1 MTQIDVYFNA
11 ADVFSVAQRL
21 ISKAL
26 VARKQLVVWLD
37 ASDIQAFDDYLWS
50 FEPASFVP
58 HAIASNAIASHT
70 PILLACDEAQLPPS
84 HDALM
89 INLAKALPSTFS
101 RFERVLDI
109 VGAAPSDKDA
119 GRERYR
125 FYVSRGYPLKSVDLT
140 GP

>member
-1 MTQIDVYFNA
+1 
-11 ADVFSVAQRL
+11 
-21 ISKAL
+21 
-26 VARKQLVVWLD
+26 
-37 ASDIQAFDDYLWS
+37 
-50 FEPASFVP
+50 
-58 HAIASNAIASHT
+58 
-70 PILLACDEAQLPPS
+70 
-84 HDALM
+84 M
-89 INLAKALPSTFS
+89 INLAQALPATFS